1 MCDRHVTGRD
11 PHLGTG
17 ALQQVLAEP
26 AGLAEQHV
34 VGEPGA
40 TGGRAPEHGV
50 LKMVAGGINPF
61 CVDYWIQ
68 T

>member
-1 MCDRHVTGRD
+1 MPWRD

-40 TGGRAPEHGV
+40 TGGRAPGHRVSKMGRAAIDFV
-50 LKMVAGGINPF
+50 LFMEF
-61 CVDYWIQ
+61 E
-68 T
+68 